1 MGTAGTIRHNIH
13 HFCNQTTLVV
23 HADNWCQCDF
33 ASFLRF
39 HESDRPSSA
48 VITMMTYKTDTPNQC
63 GIVEVDKDGVVI
75 GFHEKVDNPPSNLAN
90 AAVYLIEPEVM
101 KWIYKQTSVTDFSTQ
116 VIPNYIGRI
125 SSWENTHIHRDIG
138 TIESLLKAQK
148 DPLPESC
155 WPDHDDWF
163 RSYRDNPIHSVISSL
178 SGKSE

>member
-1 MGTAGTIRHNIH
+1 
-13 HFCNQTTLVV
+13 
-23 HADNWCQCDF
+23 
-33 ASFLRF
+33 
-39 HESDRPSSA
+39 
-48 VITMMTYKTDTPNQC
+48 MTFKTDTPSQC
-63 GIVEVDKDGVVI
+63 GVVEVDQNGVVI
-75 GFHEKVDNPPSNLAN
+75 GFHEKVDNPPSSLAN
-90 AAVYLIEPEVM
+90 GAVYLIEPEVI
-101 KWIYKQTSVTDFSTQ
+101 KWIYTQTNVTDFSSQ

-125 SSWENTHIHRDIG
+125 STWENTHIHRDIG